1 MKKKLIVIVGLPGS
15 GKSTAAEF
23 IKKKFNSVIFHSGD
37 VIREEIR
44 RRGLK
49 YTPKTDALVARW
61 FHRSG
66 REKLLVSRIWGE
78 IEKSN
83 KKLIVVEGLRSYV
96 QLRYLE
102 RVAMARPFVIA
113 ILASFN
119 VRLGRELKRK
129 RFGKDES
136 VSYLRLRERIEK
148 SHGIE
153 MLIKKADY
161 KIDNSKLSIRQ
172 TNVRICKIVK
182 EILTK

>member
-1 MKKKLIVIVGLPGS
+1 MQKKLIVIVGLPGS
-15 GKSTAAEF
+15 GKSTAADF

-37 VIREEIR
+37 IIREEIK

-49 YTPKTDALVARW
+49 YTPKTDAFVANW

-66 REKLLVSRIWGE
+66 REKLLVRRIWE
-78 IEKSN
+78 KIKKSN
-83 KKLIVVEGLRSYV
+83 KKLIVIEGLRSYD

-102 RVAMARPFVIA
+102 KITMARPVVIA
-113 ILASFN
+113 IMASFN
-119 VRLGRELKRK
+119 VRLERELKRK

-136 VSYLRLRERIEK
+136 LSYLKLRERLEK

-153 MLIKKADY
+153 RLIRKADY
-161 KIDNSKLSIRQ
+161 KIDNSKLSIKQ
-172 TNVRICKIVK
+172 TNVKISKTVK